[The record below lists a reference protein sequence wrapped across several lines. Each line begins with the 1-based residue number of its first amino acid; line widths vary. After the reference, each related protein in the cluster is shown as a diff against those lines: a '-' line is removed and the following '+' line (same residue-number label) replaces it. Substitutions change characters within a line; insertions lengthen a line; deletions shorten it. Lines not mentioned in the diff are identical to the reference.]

1 MSALVN
7 SDKKSLSDLKA
18 VAAQSG
24 NDNKQYLTFM
34 LGGEMFSLS
43 ILAIKEI
50 IWYANLTDVPM
61 MPACIRGVINLR
73 GAVVPVIDLAARFGR
88 ERLRS
93 GRRSCIVIVEVNG
106 DAGTQTLGVMVDGV
120 SEVIDIAAADIEP
133 APSFGAR
140 IRTDFIAG
148 MARREGRFVILLE
161 VGRVFS
167 IDELAGI
174 GALAGA
180 AEH

>member
-61 MPACIRGVINLR
+61 LPAC
-73 GAVVPVIDLAARFGR
+73 
-88 ERLRS
+88 
-93 GRRSCIVIVEVNG
+93 
-106 DAGTQTLGVMVDGV
+106 
-120 SEVIDIAAADIEP
+120 
-133 APSFGAR
+133 
-140 IRTDFIAG
+140 
-148 MARREGRFVILLE
+148 
-161 VGRVFS
+161 
-167 IDELAGI
+167 
-174 GALAGA
+174 
-180 AEH
+180 